1 MKIVGILF
9 NSIAALI
16 AVAIIWQST
25 TISGSSGSCTID
37 FNEMRIIAAL
47 LLLIVSLLFSQV
59 YCSGGKK

>member
-9 NSIAALI
+9 NSLAAI
-16 AVAIIWQST
+16 VAVAIIWQST
-25 TISGSSGSCTID
+25 TISGSTGSCTID

-47 LLLIVSLLFSQV
+47 LLVIVSLLFSQV